1 MLLPAAALACGSLLA
16 LNLTHLS
23 LPLWT
28 ALAVLGLALRK
39 SAGTCLAFLSLGV
52 LVAVLRLDL
61 PEKPFQGIHLER
73 PVEAVVRVSGHWIP
87 DRDEDG
93 GWSSTARLLRVTQD
107 RRVAE
112 PLIDLILRI
121 PGLEEPPPYGASL
134 RVKGYITRSAGFAN
148 RAAVPPGP
156 WRLRVKSRLLMD
168 LEAPPG
174 RIASLSGS
182 LRRRVDRAYRAA
194 GPESE
199 ADHQGKAL
207 ARALVLGDVSGLPL
221 PWKRGLRVTG
231 IYHLM
236 SVSGV
241 HVAFVAGAVWL
252 LAGWLPRSVRLLL
265 MLIAIA
271 LYLLLI
277 GPLPPLV
284 RSAVMGLLAVLAL
297 LAERPPSA
305 LNGLAWAVIL
315 LVLESPDI
323 VQQLS
328 FQLTV
333 SATAGLLLLTPPLAK
348 RWHRFLPLWLSGP
361 LAASV
366 AAQLATIPWALP
378 RFHNLSL
385 LAPLLNLVAVPWT
398 GLVLGFSLIWT
409 ILALISPGLA
419 GFLLPVLDLL
429 AAPFSWPANLRPEPW
444 LTFPLLLSPWAAWG
458 LAIGLGLLLFVRPQH
473 ILARFGV
480 LTAGLLCTG
489 ACLWNPIAA
498 GRGRGPELA
507 MLDVGQGDSILL
519 RDGDRAILV
528 DGGGWETGDLGG
540 RVLLPALLA
549 EGVRKLDAVV
559 MTHPDQDHC
568 GGLIDIAGYLQVDE
582 VWMGPGW
589 EPEGCVERLTGLP
602 GIRTRILS
610 KGDEV
615 ALGRWRLTVLHPEA
629 DEHRGT
635 NERSLVLRA
644 EVLGRSF
651 LLTGDIESWAEM
663 RLISCCERQ
672 VRVDVLKVA
681 HHGSKT
687 SSSESFLDAS
697 RPRLALISAGV
708 KNLYRHPS
716 EIVLERLREHRVR
729 ALRTDRDGMVLVR
742 VREGGRM
749 RIEMPGMPR
758 DIR

>member
-16 LNLTHLS
+16 LHLTHLS
-23 LPLWT
+23 LPLWA
-28 ALAVLGLALRK
+28 ALAALGLALRK
-39 SAGTCLAFLSLGV
+39 TAGTCLAFLSFGV
-52 LVAVLRLDL
+52 IAAVVRLDL
-61 PEKPFQGIHLER
+61 PSDPFAGIDLDR
-73 PVEAVVRVSGHWIP
+73 PVEAAVRISGHWIP
-87 DRDEDG
+87 ERDEDG
-93 GWSSTARLLRVTQD
+93 GWSATARLLRVVQD
-107 RRVAE
+107 GRIAE
-112 PLIDLILRI
+112 PRVDLVLRL
-121 PGLEEPPPYGASL
+121 PGLEDPPHYGTTL
-134 RVKGYITRSAGFAN
+134 RVKGHITRSAGFAN

-156 WRLRVKSRLLMD
+156 WRLRVKSRLLID
-168 LEAPPG
+168 IEAPPG
-174 RIASLSGS
+174 RVAHLSGS

-194 GPESE
+194 GAESE
-199 ADHQGKAL
+199 GDRQGKAL
-207 ARALVLGDVSGLPL
+207 ARALVLGDASALPL
-221 PWKRGLRVTG
+221 AWKRGLRVTG
-231 IYHLM
+231 VYHLM

-252 LAGWLPRSVRLLL
+252 LAGWLPRGVRLLL
-265 MLIAIA
+265 MLVAIA
-271 LYLLLI
+271 LYLLLV

-323 VQQLS
+323 VAQLS

-333 SATAGLLLLTPPLAK
+333 SATAGLLLLTTPLAE
-348 RWHRFLPLWLSGP
+348 RWRRFLPLWLSGS
-361 LAASV
+361 LAASI

-378 RFHNLSL
+378 RFHNLSVV
-385 LAPLLNLVAVPWT
+385 APLLNLVAVPWT
-398 GLVLGFSLIWT
+398 GLMLAVSLLWT
-409 ILALISPGLA
+409 AVALLSPGLA
-419 GFLLPVLDLL
+419 GSLLPALDRL

-444 LTFPLLLSPWAAWG
+444 LTFPLLLSPWAAWA
-458 LAIGLGLLLFVRPQH
+458 LAAGLGLLLFVRPQR
-473 ILARFGV
+473 LPARFGV

-489 ACLWNPIAA
+489 ACLWSPLAA

-507 MLDVGQGDSILL
+507 MLDVGQGDAILL
-519 RDGDRAILV
+519 RDGARAILI
-528 DGGGWETGDLGG
+528 DGGGWHSGDLGG

-568 GGLIDIAGYLQVDE
+568 GGLVDIAGYLPVGE

-589 EPEGCVERLTGLP
+589 KPEGCVAKLAALP
-602 GIRTRILS
+602 GVRTRILS
-610 KGDEV
+610 RGDAA

-644 EVLGRSF
+644 ETFGRSF

-663 RLISCCERQ
+663 RLVSCCERQ
-672 VRVDVLKVA
+672 IRADVLKVA

-687 SSSESFLDAS
+687 SSTESFLEAS

-708 KNLYRHPS
+708 NNLYRHPS
-716 EIVLERLREHRVR
+716 ETILKRLREHGIRI
-729 ALRTDRDGMVLVR
+729 LRTNRHGMVLIR
-742 VREGGRM
+742 VEEGGRL
-749 RIEMPGMPR
+749 RIETPGAPR
-758 DIR
+758 